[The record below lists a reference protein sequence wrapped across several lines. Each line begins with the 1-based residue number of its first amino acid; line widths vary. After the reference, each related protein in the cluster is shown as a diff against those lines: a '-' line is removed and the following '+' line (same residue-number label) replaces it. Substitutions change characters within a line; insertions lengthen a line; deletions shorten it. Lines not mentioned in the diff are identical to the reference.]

1 MTESEY
7 RAKLKANHIC
17 RDCKQTDA
25 YTLAGRTY
33 CADCAKKMA
42 NRKRE
47 KRTESREEYSAK
59 RAEYR
64 KKLIEEKRCSRCGK
78 KLPDGW
84 KRKLCI
90 ECLTYFRRKAEERR
104 REKGQKTWD
113 MRCQDGVCFVCGA
126 KSMDGKRMCQA
137 CYDKRVPIAIENLKK
152 AVDTGKRV

>member
-7 RAKLKANHIC
+7 RAKLKAHHIC
-17 RDCKQTDA
+17 RECKKTDA

-47 KRTESREEYSAK
+47 KRTESREEYNAK

-78 KLPDGW
+78 KLSYGW

-104 REKGQKTWD
+104 REKG
-113 MRCQDGVCFVCGA
+113 
-126 KSMDGKRMCQA
+126 
-137 CYDKRVPIAIENLKK
+137 
-152 AVDTGKRV
+152 